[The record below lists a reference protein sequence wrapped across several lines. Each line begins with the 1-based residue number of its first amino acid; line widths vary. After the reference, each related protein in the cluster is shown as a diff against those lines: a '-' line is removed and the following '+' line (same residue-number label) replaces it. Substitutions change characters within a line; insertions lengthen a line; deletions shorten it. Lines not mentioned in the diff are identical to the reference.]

1 MNKLT
6 ITLGIASLAAAVGIA
21 CTAGTSGEPINI
33 HGHVA
38 EQMYEVIVTADQ
50 LEAFRAEEGYFYCDG
65 NLCHIGSAPAGAEDH
80 SDIH

>member
-6 ITLGIASLAAAVGIA
+6 ITLGIVVLAAAVGIA
-21 CTAGTSGEPINI
+21 CAAGTSGGLVNI

-38 EQMYEVIVTADQ
+38 EQMYEVTVTADQ

-65 NLCHIGSAPAGAEDH
+65 DLCHIGPAPAGDH
-80 SDIH
+80 GDIH